1 MGENNSNLSNWQR
14 SNLQN
19 IQAAHAA
26 QYQKNKWPIQK
37 VGQKT
42 KQHFS
47 IEDVQM
53 ANKHMKRC
61 STSLIIREMQIQNH
75 SEVSSHTSQDD
86 HQKSLQQMLGHLFW
100 ENC

>member
-1 MGENNSNLSNWQR
+1 MGENNSNQSNWQR

-53 ANKHMKRC
+53 ANKHMKRW
-61 STSLIIREMQIQNH
+61 STSLAIREMQTKATARCQHAPIRII
-75 SEVSSHTSQDD
+75 
-86 HQKSLQQMLGHLFW
+86 KIF
-100 ENC
+100 